1 MALPFSKIELI
12 YPYKFR
18 HVHNVDAASFFD
30 VIANSLHHM
39 GFYKEA
45 HTISQSTNFLSEDYK
60 NKDTHSLTD
69 HINEVFDNKKEIF
82 PSLKAHFTKLEFKD
96 EFDLLS
102 GSLRED
108 SIYFMTL
115 RMSNGKDSGLIAVA
129 KNVIFSIEN
138 KEMLPLTRASLS
150 LCCDT
155 DSNYLHVASGEQLLP
170 NVSFLQNHPI
180 VYRENDSKYSGL
192 TTVAELLHCRGFS
205 DEAKEMYD
213 SSKELTDEFW
223 KDYSDYDD
231 EIDFLIENKDSPMCK
246 SLNISNFEISRMR
259 NYRLYF
265 EDSHKKR
272 NSFLLVKFM
281 NQNGELSR
289 WLGMFDRIFIDN
301 SLSQA
306 IFYDRRGVWDFCCK
320 GKFDCWNKVY
330 LFKKADMTS
339 SSDDDDEPKEKKQK
353 L

>member
-102 GSLRED
+102 GLLRQD

-213 SSKELTDEFW
+213 SSKRITDDFYEE
-223 KDYSDYDD
+223 YSEYED
-231 EIDFLIENKDSPMCK
+231 EIDFLNEKYDTLFCK
-246 SLNISNFEISRMR
+246 SFIFEISIMP
-259 NYRLYF
+259 NYETLF
-265 EDSHKKR
+265 EYCHKKH
-272 NSFLLVKFM
+272 NGFVLAKFI
-281 NQNGELSR
+281 NQNAEISR
-289 WLGMFDRIFIDN
+289 WFGLFDDIIIDN
-301 SLSQA
+301 SLSQG
-306 IFYDRRGVWDFCCK
+306 IVWEQRALDFCCK
-320 GKFDCWNKVY
+320 GKFCNTTVAY
-330 LFKKADMTS
+330 LFQKADENVIHFV
-339 SSDDDDEPKEKKQK
+339 DDDDEPEEKKQK